1 MNWSF
6 LSDWF
11 IFLHRNGSCIISAD
25 PIFYFW
31 AVRQYYFNLAS
42 GSLLCKYF
50 LNVFEKICCFCI
62 SHHSIVTAGVSQLVT
77 MDGLHVSFSGCFYR
91 VKSGF
96 WSHFC
101 LSVFLTVFH
110 VDHKKSSSS
119 YSSFSPLKMSL
130 SSLSLSLFS
139 GYPSLSQIKH
149 KCIFS

>member
-1 MNWSF
+1 M
-6 LSDWF
+6 
-11 IFLHRNGSCIISAD
+11 
-25 PIFYFW
+25 
-31 AVRQYYFNLAS
+31 
-42 GSLLCKYF
+42 CKYF
-50 LNVFEKICCFCI
+50 LYVFEKICCFCI
-62 SHHSIVTAGVSQLVT
+62 SHHHSIVTAGVSQLVT

-130 SSLSLSLFS
+130 SSLSLSLLAIHHFLKS
-139 GYPSLSQIKH
+139 NTNVSFLNSFLQSIIVLQIETLMSNLFDYPLFGHNNKQNYCQQKAD
-149 KCIFS
+149 K